1 MCMLKKKI
9 KITWYFL
16 TSPLKTLKEVAGCN
30 ELTEKAFLNTTINQ
44 WVRSNTNNCVHLR
57 NNERHASVH

>member
-16 TSPLKTLKEVAGCN
+16 TGPLKTLKEVAGCN
-30 ELTEKAFLNTTINQ
+30 KLTEKAFLNTTINQ
-44 WVRSNTNNCVHLR
+44 
-57 NNERHASVH
+57 